1 MFECQSRQAAK
12 IKTFAFKTKYFFISS
27 KNNNSIKIATNSS
40 NSSNNNYSSNA
51 NHYKQQCQLGKYK
64 KIDIHTYLQNS
75 LKKATNINELKL
87 SIRKYID
94 TYVCIY
100 GMYLQ
105 VSTSYFNQIQLNNVC
120 QFLRVFFIINVWF
133 VFLFS

>member
-12 IKTFAFKTKYFFISS
+12 IKTFAFKTKYFFINSS

-87 SIRKYID
+87 SIRKYVD
-94 TYVCIY
+94 TYVH
-100 GMYLQ
+100 MYLWN
-105 VSTSYFNQIQLNNVC
+105 VSTS
-120 QFLRVFFIINVWF
+120 
-133 VFLFS
+133 